1 MSSDRAAAC
10 VADVLADL
18 ERQGGLH
25 PDDVHRLI
33 ARHDL
38 DPAAAA
44 EVFTELAAAGIQLEQ
59 ADDAVDDLD
68 DIATGLPDSL
78 GQFLRSAARVA
89 LLTAEQ
95 EVALGRR
102 IEAGVRAAEALDEF
116 GYDSALSMQAEDG
129 RKAYEHL
136 VLANIRLVVSI
147 AKRHQNQGLDLAD
160 VIQEGFFG
168 LLRAA
173 DKYDYTMGFK
183 FSTYATWWIRQSI
196 ARGLANTGRL
206 IRIPVHVLDVV
217 RKVAVTTTTLQTRL
231 GRAPTTTELAE
242 ELDMTPAKVQAV
254 VDYSRLPVSLD
265 APVSGT
271 DATIGEWIGATV
283 DSVEDQVLS
292 DLRAQDLTE
301 AFRALDA
308 YLKAYKHG
316 TTAHG
321 AQILMRRYGFYDGRP
336 WTLDE
341 IGEEFGVTRERI
353 RQVQNTIL
361 ASPRFREIFSS
372 IDTRLEST
380 T

>member
-1 MSSDRAAAC
+1 MSSERATAC
-10 VADVLADL
+10 VVDVLADY

-38 DPAAAA
+38 DPQAAA
-44 EVFTELAAAGIQLEQ
+44 EVFSQLTAAGIDMDH
-59 ADDAVDDLD
+59 ADEPVDDLD

-78 GQFLRSAARVA
+78 GQFLRQAALVP
-89 LLTAEQ
+89 LLTADQ

-102 IEAGVRAAEALDEF
+102 IEAGVRAREAMDQLGDEP
-116 GYDSALSMQAEDG
+116 ALASQVEDG

-136 VLANIRLVVSI
+136 VVANIRLVVSI
-147 AKRHQNQGLDLAD
+147 AKRHQNQGLDLTD

-196 ARGLANTGRL
+196 TRGLANTGRL
-206 IRIPVHVLDVV
+206 IRIPVHVLEVV
-217 RKVAVTTTTLQTRL
+217 RKVGATTAFLQARL
-231 GRAPTTTELAE
+231 GRSPTTSELAA
-242 ELDMTPAKVQAV
+242 ELEMTPAKVQAV

-265 APVSGT
+265 APVNGT
-271 DATIGEWIGATV
+271 DSTLGEWIGATV
-283 DSVEDQVLS
+283 DSVEDQVLAE
-292 DLRAQDLTE
+292 LRAKDIAE
-301 AFRALDA
+301 AFSALDA
-308 YLKAYKHG
+308 YLKAYKQG
-316 TTAHG
+316 ATVHG
-321 AQILMRRYGFYDGRP
+321 AQILMRRYGFFDGRV

-353 RQVQNTIL
+353 RQIQNKIL
-361 ASPRFREIFSS
+361 GSPRFREIFSS
-372 IDTRLEST
+372 IDARLEPHA
-380 T
+380 

>member
-1 MSSDRAAAC
+1 MSSERATAC
-10 VADVLADL
+10 VVDVLADY

-38 DPAAAA
+38 DPQAAA
-44 EVFTELAAAGIQLEQ
+44 EVFSQLTAAGIDMDH
-59 ADDAVDDLD
+59 ADEPVDDLD

-78 GQFLRSAARVA
+78 GQFLRQAALVP
-89 LLTAEQ
+89 LLTADQ

-102 IEAGVRAAEALDEF
+102 IEAGVRAREAMDQLGDEP
-116 GYDSALSMQAEDG
+116 ALASQVEDG

-136 VLANIRLVVSI
+136 VVANIRLVVSI
-147 AKRHQNQGLDLAD
+147 AKRHQNQGLDLTD

-196 ARGLANTGRL
+196 TRGLANTGRL
-206 IRIPVHVLDVV
+206 IRIPVHVLEVV
-217 RKVAVTTTTLQTRL
+217 RKVGATTAFLQARL
-231 GRAPTTTELAE
+231 GRSPTTSELAA
-242 ELDMTPAKVQAV
+242 ELEMTPAKVQAV

-265 APVSGT
+265 APVNGT
-271 DATIGEWIGATV
+271 SSTLGEWIGATV
-283 DSVEDQVLS
+283 DSVEDQVLAE
-292 DLRAQDLTE
+292 LRAKDIAE
-301 AFRALDA
+301 AFSALDA
-308 YLKAYKHG
+308 YLKAYKQG
-316 TTAHG
+316 ATVHG
-321 AQILMRRYGFYDGRP
+321 AQILMRRYGFFDGRV

-353 RQVQNTIL
+353 RQIQNKIL
-361 ASPRFREIFSS
+361 GSPRFREIFSS
-372 IDTRLEST
+372 IDARLEPHA
-380 T
+380 